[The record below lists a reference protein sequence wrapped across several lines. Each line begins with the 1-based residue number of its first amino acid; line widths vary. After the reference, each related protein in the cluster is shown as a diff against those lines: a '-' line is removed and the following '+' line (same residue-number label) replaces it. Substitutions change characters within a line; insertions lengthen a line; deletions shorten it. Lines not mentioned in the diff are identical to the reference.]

1 MLLLKVRATSFSKKF
16 TMRFILPLLLV
27 FILNILSPIQS
38 ISAQEIKVMT
48 YNIYHG
54 EHFYSLGTSNLEE
67 IAEIINEYK
76 PDFVALQEVD
86 SMTDR
91 TASIHNNIPQDLVK
105 VLAEKTNMYGYF
117 GKAIDYSSGGYGEGI
132 LSRFPVKAVNRHLPC
147 PKGGEGRALLMVEHN
162 FSNGSKLIFGGT
174 HLCHEFPENRIAQ
187 SKEICDILNNHTLPI
202 IIGGDFNF
210 RPETEPY
217 KIITKCLND
226 AAVLE
231 GNPKNT
237 HSYKNPK
244 ARIDYIFVS
253 KKHNWIIKSV
263 EVIPVYP
270 SDHMPVLITLE
281 LQE

>member
-1 MLLLKVRATSFSKKF
+1 
-16 TMRFILPLLLV
+16 MRFILPLLLV